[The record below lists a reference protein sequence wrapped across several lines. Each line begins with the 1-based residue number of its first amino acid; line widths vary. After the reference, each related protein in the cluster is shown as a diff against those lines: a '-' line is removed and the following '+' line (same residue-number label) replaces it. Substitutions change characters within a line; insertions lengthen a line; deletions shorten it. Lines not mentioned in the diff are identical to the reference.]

1 MKVPSGKEKK
11 CAMEI
16 ILVVMLLCAFFSILG
31 SASQARKRQENL
43 KRLREFE
50 APNIHGTRRFAT
62 DKDLKK
68 GKLI

>member
-1 MKVPSGKEKK
+1 
-11 CAMEI
+11 ME
-16 ILVVMLLCAFFSILG
+16 VVLAIMLLCAFFSVMG

-43 KRLREFE
+43 KRLQEFQ